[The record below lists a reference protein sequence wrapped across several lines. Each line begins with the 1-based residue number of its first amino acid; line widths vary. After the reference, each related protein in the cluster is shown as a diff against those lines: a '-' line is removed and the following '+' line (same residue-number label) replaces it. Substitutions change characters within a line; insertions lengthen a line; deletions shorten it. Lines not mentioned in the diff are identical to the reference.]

1 MLHWQVVLVV
11 VCQCQLVVLQV
22 SYDGGEWTHP
32 LVVMLDLLGKVKMKT
47 ENVNARRI
55 LSICRLQCRQDP
67 LKVVLACWI
76 AAVDRAATSLSK
88 GT

>member
-55 LSICRLQCRQDP
+55 LSI
-67 LKVVLACWI
+67 
-76 AAVDRAATSLSK
+76 
-88 GT
+88 

>member
-11 VCQCQLVVLQV
+11 VCQCHWVVLQV

-55 LSICRLQCRQDP
+55 LSI
-67 LKVVLACWI
+67 
-76 AAVDRAATSLSK
+76 
-88 GT
+88 